1 MLRYHG
7 ANLIRPGFIG
17 AVLLVLVILVGLSPD
32 RLLSLATAV
41 RYQALFDEAGGLVVG
56 NDVTVSGMKVGKVS
70 HTSVQNGYALVTF
83 TVPGKIQLGSDSTA
97 HIRTGTLL
105 GQRVLTVESAGARTM
120 HPNDVIPLSHTSSP
134 YSLTEALSDLTTN
147 VAGTDTQTLNQSLDT
162 LSATIDQIAP
172 QLGPTFD
179 GLTRLSRSLNSRNQP
194 LRDLLKSA
202 SDVTG
207 ILSERSQQV
216 NTLILN
222 GNDLLG
228 VLAARRH
235 AIVALLANTSA
246 LSKQLSGLV
255 HDNESKLAPT
265 LEKLNSVT
273 AMLEKNR
280 DNISKAL
287 PGLAKFEITV
297 GEGISSM
304 YAYQAFVPNFLAP
317 QLFQPIIDYLW
328 GFRTFDTARGPGFP
342 SPVPR
347 SLIPW
352 PYNGIPVCPGCTL
365 GGRIGGSQ

>member
-1 MLRYHG
+1 MR
-7 ANLIRPGFIG
+7 
-17 AVLLVLVILVGLSPD
+17 
-32 RLLSLATAV
+32 
-41 RYQALFDEAGGLVVG
+41 
-56 NDVTVSGMKVGKVS
+56 
-70 HTSVQNGYALVTF
+70 
-83 TVPGKIQLGSDSTA
+83 
-97 HIRTGTLL
+97 
-105 GQRVLTVESAGARTM
+105 
-120 HPNDVIPLSHTSSP
+120 PNDVIPLSRTSSP

-147 VAGTDTQTLNQSLDT
+147 AAGTDTQTLNQSLDA

-222 GNDLLG
+222 ANDLLG
-228 VLAARRH
+228 VLAPRRH

-280 DNISKAL
+280 DNIGKIL
-287 PGLAKFEITV
+287 PGFAKFEVTQGETV
-297 GEGISSM
+297 ASGPF
-304 YAYQAFVPNFLAP
+304 YQAYVPNLEP
-317 QLFQPIIDYLW
+317 MELFQPFLDYLW

-342 SPVPR
+342 STVPR
-347 SLIPW
+347 AVFPW
-352 PYNGIPVCPGCTL
+352 PYNAIPPCPPGPGCTV
-365 GGRIGGSQ
+365 GGR